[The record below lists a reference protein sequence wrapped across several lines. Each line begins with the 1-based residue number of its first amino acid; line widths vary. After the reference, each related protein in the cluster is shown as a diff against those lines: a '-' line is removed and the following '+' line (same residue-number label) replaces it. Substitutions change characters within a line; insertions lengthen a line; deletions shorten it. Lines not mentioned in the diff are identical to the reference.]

1 MLLPTGQSSQRTYT
15 FGVTRVRQA
24 ALFAGKAVA
33 LYVLLC
39 VTVAV
44 AIVAVVFAVY
54 ALDEAF
60 GLVVPL
66 WLDIA
71 LILLPSVVVVRF
83 ARRRIMH

>member
-1 MLLPTGQSSQRTYT
+1 MLLPTRQSSQRTYT

-24 ALFAGKAVA
+24 ARFAGKAVA

-54 ALDEAF
+54 ALDAAF